1 MTRLCVIFSDSTIP
15 LVIGIPV
22 AFTLVI
28 VVVVVVSGMILAVRR
43 RTCTRKQKV
52 KDRVKPVKPVKPV
65 NGSFNSLNLNNF
77 ENDVGGRG

>member
-22 AFTLVI
+22 VLILVI
-28 VVVVVVSGMILAVRR
+28 VVLVVLGMVLAVRR
-43 RTCTRKQKV
+43 RTRTRKE
-52 KDRVKPVKPVKPV
+52 DRVKPVKTV

-77 ENDVGGRG
+77 ENAVGGRG